1 MRALRSLALVAAT
14 ALVAS
19 CGGGGGDGGGP
30 EAGVLRLTLDTPN
43 AGDGAILFRVTG
55 EIDSIQG
62 GAMMQEGSYG
72 EVSTYTR
79 VVIAGNLVDGP
90 VAYLFVSDVADI
102 ATYVATVEQVAVKA
116 TNAQRSLAGYSITVS
131 EEP

>member
-19 CGGGGGDGGGP
+19 CGGGGGDGGP

-43 AGDGAILFRVTG
+43 TGDGAILFRVTG
-55 EIDSIQG
+55 VVDSVAG
-62 GAMMQEGSYG
+62 GLMMQDGSYSA
-72 EVSTYTR
+72 VSTFTR
-79 VVIAGNLVDGP
+79 IVVAGNLVDGP
-90 VAYLFVSDVADI
+90 VAYLFVPDVNDI
-102 ATYVATVEQVAVKA
+102 ATYTVTVEQVAVKA
-116 TNAQRSLAGYSITVS
+116 TNAQRSLTGYSIAVS

>member
-1 MRALRSLALVAAT
+1 MRALRYLALAAVT

-19 CGGGGGDGGGP
+19 CGSSGDEGGP

-55 EIDSIQG
+55 EIDSVAG
-62 GAMMQEGSYG
+62 GAMMQDGSYG
-72 EVSTYTR
+72 TFPTFTRIVVSGDLT
-79 VVIAGNLVDGP
+79 DGP
-90 VAYLFVSDVADI
+90 VAYLFVPDVNAI
-102 ATYVATVEQVAVKA
+102 STYVVTVEQVAVKA
-116 TNAQRSLAGYSITVS
+116 TNAQRSLAGYSIAVA